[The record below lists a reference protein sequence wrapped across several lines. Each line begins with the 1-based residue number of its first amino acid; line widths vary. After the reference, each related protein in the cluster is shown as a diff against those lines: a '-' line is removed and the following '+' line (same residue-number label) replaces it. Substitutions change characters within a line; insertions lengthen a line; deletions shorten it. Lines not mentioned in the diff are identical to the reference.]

1 MFLCGYLTISRITDF
16 KKYLFYLGQHW
27 YSLKNEDDIIVVAP
41 PKGNG
46 ASLTIKYK
54 LPRK

>member
-1 MFLCGYLTISRITDF
+1 MRKRMKDGDTIIDS
-16 KKYLFYLGQHW
+16 
-27 YSLKNEDDIIVVAP
+27 P

-54 LPRK
+54 L